1 MTSLAKWLTRLL
13 IVGGFALTS
22 ITSWAAETK
31 PLAGLSVHHVQI
43 SVQNARQL
51 ADWYVSMLGFRITK
65 QAEVKGLKIVWI
77 DIPGFRLG
85 LAQVDGSRRD
95 PSQSMVPPSDIS
107 QQGYRQIHF
116 AVINVDAA
124 YQHLL
129 AMGVRFVVPPTSYQM
144 TGIRLATMVDPEG
157 NVVSL
162 YQDLD
167 PANALLPVA
176 TLRGASK

>member
-1 MTSLAKWLTRLL
+1 M
-13 IVGGFALTS
+13 VGGFALTS
-22 ITSWAAETK
+22 TTSLAEK
-31 PLAGLSVHHVQI
+31 AEPLAGLSVHHVQI
-43 SVQNARQL
+43 SVQDAGQL

-65 QAEVKGLKIVWI
+65 QAKAKGLKIVWI

-116 AVINVDAA
+116 AVPNVDAA

-129 AMGVRFVVPPTSYQM
+129 GMGVRFVVPPTSYQM
-144 TGIRLATMVDPEG
+144 TGIRLATMLDPEG
-157 NVVSL
+157 NVISL

-167 PANALLPVA
+167 PANALLPIA
-176 TLRGASK
+176 TSRGTSK